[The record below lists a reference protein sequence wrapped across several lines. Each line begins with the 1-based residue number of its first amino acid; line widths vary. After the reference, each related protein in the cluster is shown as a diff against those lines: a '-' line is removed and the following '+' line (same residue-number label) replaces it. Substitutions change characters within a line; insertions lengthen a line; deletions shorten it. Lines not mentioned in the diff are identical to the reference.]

1 MTPASATATPVPMPA
16 GYVPLHP
23 RDRGLVAN
31 PESAAA
37 HATALRSV
45 LLHLMC
51 DTWDLKEEEALWAGY
66 RLDGILSPLLDVMP
80 HTVPFAVR
88 QEMLDGTYSRL
99 VELRA
104 KAHLVRG
111 HVNFD
116 PRIPQPTFSEWVET
130 LINPIE
136 ASYDVSPLVLA
147 GMRGELAQL
156 LTDLGVGVAENP
168 RGATHVPNDL
178 RIRMFAD
185 RSKS

>member
-1 MTPASATATPVPMPA
+1 MTPVTATAPALPA

-23 RDRGLVAN
+23 KDRGMVAN
-31 PESAAA
+31 PSSAAA
-37 HATALRSV
+37 HAAALRSV

-51 DTWDLKEEEALWAGY
+51 DTWDLKEEESLWAGF
-66 RLDGILSPLLDVMP
+66 RLDSILSPLLDVMP

-88 QEMLDGTYSRL
+88 QEMLDGTYTRL

-111 HVNFD
+111 HVTFD

-130 LINPIE
+130 LVNPIE
-136 ASYDVSPLVLA
+136 SSYDISPVALA
-147 GMRGELAQL
+147 SIRGEIAQL
-156 LTDLGVGVAENP
+156 LSDLGVGNAENP

-178 RIRMFAD
+178 RTRMFAD
-185 RSKS
+185 RSK